1 MIKVG
6 IIGAG
11 NIAELVNALN
21 NDQVKTARILKQV
34 NETG

>member
-21 NDQVKTARILKQV
+21 NNQAKMARISR
-34 NETG
+34 NR